1 MSNPIISIES
11 IRRLRLQ
18 NTRFLRATSISV
30 VVSPSKAPIA
40 GSSSVPEAT
49 MSDHC
54 TVERRR
60 SPALRYIRAMASPP
74 PSWNRTQEPFAELIS
89 AEAIAARVA
98 EMGKQ
103 ITEDYRQ
110 HVDKADVVVIGV
122 LKGSVIFMADLVRHI
137 ALPVKLDFM
146 GISSYGDET
155 VSSGVVQ
162 ITQDVSK
169 PLEGKHVIV
178 VEDIVDTG
186 HTVHYLL
193 ENLATR
199 RPASIKLASLLH
211 KPERQE
217 RAVTIDYLGF
227 TIPNKF
233 VVGYGL
239 DIAQQYRNL
248 PFIGHVV

>member
-1 MSNPIISIES
+1 
-11 IRRLRLQ
+11 
-18 NTRFLRATSISV
+18 
-30 VVSPSKAPIA
+30 
-40 GSSSVPEAT
+40 
-49 MSDHC
+49 
-54 TVERRR
+54 
-60 SPALRYIRAMASPP
+60 MASPP
-74 PSWNRTQEPFAELIS
+74 QWNREKDPFAELIS
-89 AEAIAARVA
+89 ADAIAARVA
-98 EMGKQ
+98 ELGSQ
-103 ITEDYRQ
+103 ITTEYRG
-110 HVDKADVVVIGV
+110 KADVVVIGV
-122 LKGSVIFMADLVRHI
+122 LKGSVIFLADLVRHI
-137 ALPVKLDFM
+137 ALPIAVDFI
-146 GISSYGDET
+146 GISSYGDAT

-162 ITQDVSK
+162 ITQDLSR
-169 PLEGKHVIV
+169 PIEGKHVIV

-239 DIAQQYRNL
+239 DVAQQYRNL
-248 PFIGHVV
+248 PFIGYVTNA